1 MSLVTKHSFC
11 LLTGKWKR
19 ILPGLDLGQCFKIG
33 IETLIFSY
41 IYKKNSSL
49 SRKTTNPHT
58 LLHGH
63 WPALISILQLL
74 YICPKINQMTITYIA
89 YIYHPTWPTHKH
101 NSRNMIIG
109 QKLSSPIFR
118 PSKGHF
124 YNSTRWSNHNW
135 QGMQS
140 YATQRERL
148 DHRRPLLENQLLG
161 CQITISLIS
170 KDSSDITNHYSD
182 LH

>member
-1 MSLVTKHSFC
+1 ML
-11 LLTGKWKR
+11 
-19 ILPGLDLGQCFKIG
+19 LDLV
-33 IETLIFSY
+33 Y
-41 IYKKNSSL
+41 IYPGGV
-49 SRKTTNPHT
+49 RTG
-58 LLHGH
+58 LHLFFFWKSAILKHPSGH
-63 WPALISILQLL
+63 WPTLISILQLL
-74 YICPKINQMTITYIA
+74 LCPKINQMTITYIA
-89 YIYHPTWPTHKH
+89 YIYHSTWPTHKH

-148 DHRRPLLENQLLG
+148 DHRRPLLENQLFG

-182 LH
+182 LQ